1 VIGAPG
7 AGRIPTEVVQVLV
20 YVLDY
25 GLDPLDAVNLPRIFT
40 AARNTQVQLEHGF
53 TPEFLRG
60 IKGMGYEPVAESA
73 GYARLYLIARRGKT
87 WIGVADPRHD
97 GRPRGY

>member
-1 VIGAPG
+1 
-7 AGRIPTEVVQVLV
+7 
-20 YVLDY
+20 
-25 GLDPLDAVNLPRIFT
+25 
-40 AARNTQVQLEHGF
+40 VQLEHGF

-60 IKGMGYEPVAESA
+60 IREKGYEPVAEA
-73 GYARLYLIARRGKT
+73 EGYARLYLIVRKGRT